1 MLNVPNVPF
10 ESTKIALLAGHI
22 LSFDRVETPNL
33 VLFAVGNAMRRNRT
47 TGARQSDVHNSVGAA
62 LAPPAMRFAV
72 HFQRNTRRKPRK
84 IGCIFI
90 YIMIH

>member
-1 MLNVPNVPF
+1 LLNVPNVPF

-47 TGARQSDVHNSVGAA
+47 TGD
-62 LAPPAMRFAV
+62 
-72 HFQRNTRRKPRK
+72 
-84 IGCIFI
+84 
-90 YIMIH
+90 